1 MSKPS
6 DIAIN
11 KVFCHYDL
19 DFLKTLDISQFEDLF
34 IQDAIHDPYKH
45 RVLDIDVKD
54 IDFSKLQEE
63 ILKF

>member
-1 MSKPS
+1 MSRPT

-45 RVLDIDVKD
+45 KVLDIDLKD
-54 IDFSKLQEE
+54 IDFQEVPQQ
-63 ILKF
+63 ILKI